1 MSDLYDTD
9 VVTWSEQQA
18 DLLRRLAHGQRINAT
33 PDWINIAEE
42 IEDVGISEINAA
54 LSQIDNILRHR
65 IYLLGWPDAPSV
77 RKWQVELRDFQRQLH
92 RHYRPSMTTGGKPR
106 VTDAVVRDGYGEAV
120 EFCLAHMDV
129 APTQALPNVCPWT
142 LAELLA
148 FD

>member
-9 VVTWSEQQA
+9 VVAWSEQQA

-33 PDWINIAEE
+33 PDWNNIAEE

-92 RHYRPSMTTGGKPR
+92 RHYRPSMTTGGKPK
-106 VTDAVVRDGYGEAV
+106 VTDAVVREGYGEAV

-129 APTQALPNVCPWT
+129 APAQPLPKACPWT

-148 FD
+148 LD